1 MYTEKCLHNS
11 IIFTYVVQ
19 KDIDVVKPDSD
30 NACKDTHYYYYYTY
44 SHMKLLVYFF
54 PDVNQDSG
62 PELEETNSETSGT
75 ASVETITFLCGCGE
89 CTIVDF
95 LDGEIGCRNP
105 GSSISFPLLDTSSLS
120 HKKQMQMIDKLN
132 LEAEEIDDE
141 FGYLASEIGSSFHAR
156 NIDIAKLK
164 IHLSTIEYIKVR
176 SLPTEN
182 REQQLLN
189 PILDR
194 IKSSQSVSDIF
205 ILLANFWSWFNYRL
219 LERLL
224 KRFGNHNEKHLLE
237 EYVSK
242 LKHFLQRYVYEMPSS
257 IHSPKTLDSFTKFRA
272 KLSDKMKSAKA
283 EELPMIQAGFARIL
297 GIDAHALMLT
307 TIGCGCVELEFL
319 APKIIETMF
328 PLSNEIFDEMHK
340 LEWKICTVQC
350 GKSETVYLRP
360 IEVSKTQTNSHFYDY
375 HTHVMNYISVCVVII
390 IICNWMYKE

>member
-1 MYTEKCLHNS
+1 MECLTVIFSFPFNKTKKK
-11 IIFTYVVQ
+11 IAEEIFTILKKNTTKENTRDSSDCPNSVSSNDTSFVQ

-30 NACKDTHYYYYYTY
+30 NAY
-44 SHMKLLVYFF
+44 
-54 PDVNQDSG
+54 VNQDSG

-120 HKKQMQMIDKLN
+120 HEKQMQMIDKLN
-132 LEAEEIDDE
+132 SEAEEIDDE

-194 IKSSQSVSDIF
+194 IKSSQSVSDLF

-237 EYVSK
+237 E
-242 LKHFLQRYVYEMPSS
+242 
-257 IHSPKTLDSFTKFRA
+257 
-272 KLSDKMKSAKA
+272 
-283 EELPMIQAGFARIL
+283 
-297 GIDAHALMLT
+297 
-307 TIGCGCVELEFL
+307 
-319 APKIIETMF
+319 
-328 PLSNEIFDEMHK
+328 
-340 LEWKICTVQC
+340 
-350 GKSETVYLRP
+350 
-360 IEVSKTQTNSHFYDY
+360 
-375 HTHVMNYISVCVVII
+375 
-390 IICNWMYKE
+390 